1 MQKRHVFDRSFD
13 PRSLSFLSL
22 VKPGPSQYCVV
33 VGGRLYNIHGILILY
48 CTIRFVNY
56 LASINFKFEGPFLKN
71 MGIIKVR

>member
-33 VGGRLYNIHGILILY
+33 VGGGYIIFEILILY
-48 CTIRFVNY
+48 YTIRFVNY
-56 LASINFKFEGPFLKN
+56 LASINFKFEGPFFKEY
-71 MGIIKVR
+71 